1 MSQRATTGGVCS
13 RLFKSPGPRS
23 PGEARGAGCVEDG
36 ASDAASS
43 EIETG
48 GGVAAAAAAGAYA
61 FWLSEALDKV
71 EREAEAPL
79 ESVRRVDW
87 GGAVVVVESALRRTE
102 ALPQEATTIW
112 RRESADEDGASLAT
126 GPPDREYDE
135 SDGEDGLDSDEP
147 SGPSKGPFSSVS
159 PHTCL
164 YLPTYSYLPLPTYLS
179 RGR

>member
-1 MSQRATTGGVCS
+1 MTAGPGTVAAASGRQPQRRKAIISKEPGSTKSRRMSQRATTGGVCS

-23 PGEARGAGCVEDG
+23 TGEARAGCVEDG

-61 FWLSEALDKV
+61 FRLSEALDKV

-79 ESVRRVDW
+79 ESIR
-87 GGAVVVVESALRRTE
+87 GGAVVVVESASRRTE

-112 RRESADEDGASLAT
+112 RRDGS
-126 GPPDREYDE
+126 R
-135 SDGEDGLDSDEP
+135 
-147 SGPSKGPFSSVS
+147 
-159 PHTCL
+159 
-164 YLPTYSYLPLPTYLS
+164 
-179 RGR
+179 RGRGVARDRAARPGV